1 MEEMLCTYIWQKCNA
16 ELAVGHQNGKK
27 LPLVAH
33 KWVMSPLHI
42 NKAANREQSP
52 TQMIQKTLMK
62 KLFLEVWMGSRE
74 LKRDVEV
81 AEVAI
86 MGSY

>member
-1 MEEMLCTYIWQKCNA
+1 
-16 ELAVGHQNGKK
+16 
-27 LPLVAH
+27 
-33 KWVMSPLHI
+33 MSPLHI

>member
-1 MEEMLCTYIWQKCNA
+1 
-16 ELAVGHQNGKK
+16 
-27 LPLVAH
+27 
-33 KWVMSPLHI
+33 
-42 NKAANREQSP
+42 
-52 TQMIQKTLMK
+52 MIQKTLMK

-86 MGSY
+86 TGSY

>member
-1 MEEMLCTYIWQKCNA
+1 M
-16 ELAVGHQNGKK
+16 
-27 LPLVAH
+27 AH
-33 KWVMSPLHI
+33 KWVMSPLRI

-74 LKRDVEV
+74 LKRNVEV

>member
-1 MEEMLCTYIWQKCNA
+1 
-16 ELAVGHQNGKK
+16 
-27 LPLVAH
+27 
-33 KWVMSPLHI
+33 MSPLRI